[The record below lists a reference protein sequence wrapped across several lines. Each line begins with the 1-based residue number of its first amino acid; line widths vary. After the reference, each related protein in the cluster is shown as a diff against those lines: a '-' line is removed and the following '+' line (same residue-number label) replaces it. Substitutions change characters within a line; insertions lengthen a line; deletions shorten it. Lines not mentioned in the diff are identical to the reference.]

1 MAKKQTERKE
11 YGRETLD
18 EIEGVLTNILQE
30 VCGLDEITATLA
42 AESLTSEI
50 AERWGGQTI
59 YLHRD
64 VAKRASKK
72 HWEIW
77 EQFNGRNYE
86 DLAAE
91 FKCSVVWVRRV
102 VKRMK
107 ALDLATRQGDL
118 FGSPDGAVAKS
129 GTGR

>member
-1 MAKKQTERKE
+1 MAPKQTERKE

-18 EIEGVLTNILQE
+18 EIEGVLTGILQD
-30 VCGLDEITATLA
+30 VCGLDEIAATLA

-64 VAKRASKK
+64 IAKRASKK

-77 EQFNGRNYE
+77 ARFNGRNYE
-86 DLAAE
+86 ALAVE
-91 FKCSVVWVRRV
+91 FRCSVVWVRRV
-102 VKRMK
+102 VKRMR

-118 FGSPDGAVAKS
+118 FCSPDGAAAKP
-129 GTGR
+129 GR